1 MVTSHTYW
9 RVPKG
14 TKYFKNMGQ
23 EDTKSMSAPHLDDRE
38 AYFITDDVQDA
49 ESPKSTSLQQGED
62 GGGDDGFDLLKPG
75 AEPVDDTPE
84 KMPRANPTQS
94 IEQSDDDSDSD
105 SLKHTDQ
112 EVSSQ
117 VEVNKHVVSTQLP
130 RLKVLDSNPSFKTM
144 VSVPCNIET
153 SPSKFEKSNM
163 HTSLDGETGEDL
175 WKVHP
180 KENPRTGK
188 VLTTPIR
195 RKGLSNFSGTTTTRA
210 PARSTPSTPEQM
222 RLARSYEASPNLYLN
237 LNGKSGEQ
245 WKQRSKENPG
255 QGKTTA
261 TTPRRK
267 PSSNM
272 NSSSVS
278 GRGVPHSG
286 ASTPDQHQER
296 LARSYAEN
304 PIEKYTGGRSRR
316 REDQPSRV
324 FSTTQSPRSSIN
336 SHRSRSPVSNHW
348 QDHHHNNMMSSGSG
362 ATDFD
367 PMARSPR
374 YITPTIAASL
384 KTVKAPVKSIQFPST
399 TFGTTTLDRDPVRRG
414 PSARDTQL
422 RQSKEDSNSSGKSYP
437 SLKVRTA
444 PTPTQ
449 ASSFTFRCEERAE
462 RRREYYTQLEERVK
476 QKEAERKQMEART
489 LEEKESQLRE
499 LRKSLT
505 YKANPV
511 PRFYQEPVPPPPEI
525 RKPPPTRAKSPNFTP
540 SRRRDSLSFGDQH
553 HVPLAPT
560 PPPTPTPIVLPIP
573 HSSARSSNRRL
584 TIDTTNVLSY
594 HEKVAQSSSQWKVK
608 QAAAAGGVD
617 QQSSNRRLS
626 LVKKPNHVQKADL
639 APLRKSVTRDRSNAR
654 EKQQQGSLEGP
665 IKAFPRAE
673 ASEYFDDFEAMQR
686 YLEEEEMMNAN
697 ARSRA
702 VSENGIV
709 DADGVGEYG
718 KYIVQH
724 ELLSPGSHQGSE
736 KGKVWSPEE
745 LAKMHLRR
753 NSPNQSANYASVK
766 DIVLEFSRRLGS
778 SSSSSSPP

>member
-1 MVTSHTYW
+1 
-9 RVPKG
+9 
-14 TKYFKNMGQ
+14 MGQ
-23 EDTKSMSAPHLDDRE
+23 EDTQSMGAPHSGDRE
-38 AYFITDDVQDA
+38 AYLPTDVVQDA
-49 ESPKSTSLQQGED
+49 ESPKSRSSQQGED
-62 GGGDDGFDLLKPG
+62 GEGDDGFDLLKPG
-75 AEPVDDTPE
+75 AEPIDETPE
-84 KMPRANPTQS
+84 KMPRANPTPNM
-94 IEQSDDDSDSD
+94 EQPDEDSDSD
-105 SLKHTDQ
+105 SVKHPDQ
-112 EVSSQ
+112 ETSSQ
-117 VEVNKHVVSTQLP
+117 VEVNKHVVSTQVP
-130 RLKVLDSNPSFKTM
+130 RMKVLDSNPSFKTM

-153 SPSKFEKSNM
+153 SPPKFEKSNM
-163 HTSLDGETGEDL
+163 YTSLDGETREDL
-175 WKVHP
+175 WKVLP
-180 KENPRTGK
+180 KENPGTGK
-188 VLTTPIR
+188 VLTTPTR
-195 RKGLSNFSGTTTTRA
+195 RKGLNNFSGTTTAARA

-237 LNGKSGEQ
+237 LNGNPGEQ
-245 WKQRSKENPG
+245 WKQPSENPG
-255 QGKTTA
+255 QGKATA
-261 TTPRRK
+261 ITPRRK

-272 NSSSVS
+272 NSSSAAS
-278 GRGVPHSG
+278 GRGAPHSG
-286 ASTPDQHQER
+286 ASTPDQQQER

-324 FSTTQSPRSSIN
+324 FSTTQSPRSSMN
-336 SHRSRSPVSNHW
+336 SHRSRSPVPNHW
-348 QDHHHNNMMSSGSG
+348 QDHHHHNNNMMSSGSG
-362 ATDFD
+362 AAMGSDFD

-414 PSARDTQL
+414 PNARDTQLL
-422 RQSKEDSNSSGKSYP
+422 RQSKEDSSSSTGKGYP

-553 HVPLAPT
+553 HVPMAPT
-560 PPPTPTPIVLPIP
+560 PPPTPTPIAIPIP

-584 TIDTTNVLSY
+584 TIDTNILSY
-594 HEKVAQSSSQWKVK
+594 HEKVAQSSSQSKVR
-608 QAAAAGGVD
+608 QATAAGVD
-617 QQSSNRRLS
+617 QQSTRRIS
-626 LVKKPNHVQKADL
+626 SVKKPNLVQKPDL
-639 APLRKSVTRDRSNAR
+639 APLRKSVTRDRSKGREITR
-654 EKQQQGSLEGP
+654 EKHSHQQQQGSMEGP

-697 ARSRA
+697 ARSRT
-702 VSENGIV
+702 VSENGIM

-766 DIVLEFSRRLGS
+766 DIVLEFSRRLGT
-778 SSSSSSPP
+778 SSSSSPP